1 MNKISDDILCK
12 VEKPARYVGGELN
25 QVIKNPNEVDIRFAF
40 CFPDVYEVGMSHLG
54 TRILYHTI
62 NERPDTY
69 CERSFAPWPN
79 EVDIRFAFCFPD
91 VYEVGM
97 SHLGTRILYHTINER
112 PDTYCERSFAP
123 WPDMEKLMRENNIP
137 LYNLETKDSLDKFDI
152 LGFTLQYEMSYTNIL
167 NMLDMS
173 GITIRASERGE
184 DEPIV
189 MAGGPCAYNPEP
201 LYDIVDFFEIG
212 EGEEM
217 MNDVLEVYKKYKGK
231 GKKKEFLREISKIR
245 GIYVPSLYDVTYN
258 EDGTIKE
265 FKPNE
270 VYKKYKGKGKKKE
283 FLREIS
289 KIRGIYVPSLYDV
302 TYNEDGTIK
311 EFKPKYDDVPAK
323 VQKRVVNNFDAVS
336 FPEEMIVPYTEI
348 VHDRIVLETFRG
360 CTNGCRFCQAG
371 MIYRPVRE
379 KTTNTLLEQARK
391 AVKAT
396 GYQEISLAS
405 LSTCDYSDIQRLITQ
420 LVSEHED
427 NKVGVALPSI
437 RVDAFDVDLIKEIQK
452 VRKTGLTFAPEAGS
466 QRMRDIINKGLTEDR
481 ILAAAK
487 NAFESGWSTMKLYF
501 MVGLPYETT
510 EDARGIG
517 ELAEKIADVYFAT
530 PKEKRSKGL
539 KITVSTSILVPKPFT
554 PFQWAPM
561 EKPEIVAE
569 RIKAVKDSI
578 KEKRS
583 KGLKITVSTSIL
595 VPKPFTPFQWA
606 PMEKPEIVAE
616 RIKAVKDSI
625 NSRSINYNYHEQE
638 TSFMEAVF
646 ARGDRRACDVLIKAF
661 EKGAKFDGWSE
672 FFSKQI
678 WDEAMADC
686 DFNPDFYVYR
696 EKSYDEVL
704 PWDFIDIGV
713 NRKYLERE
721 NEKAKNAELT
731 KNCREGCTGCGI
743 NVNFKEG
750 KCFEGAL
757 CN

>member
-1 MNKISDDILCK
+1 
-12 VEKPARYVGGELN
+12 
-25 QVIKNPNEVDIRFAF
+25 
-40 CFPDVYEVGMSHLG
+40 MSHLG

-62 NERPDTY
+62 NERSDTY
-69 CERSFAPWPN
+69 CER
-79 EVDIRFAFCFPD
+79 
-91 VYEVGM
+91 
-97 SHLGTRILYHTINER
+97 T
-112 PDTYCERSFAP
+112 FAP

-137 LYNLETKDSLDKFDI
+137 LYTLETKDPLDKFDI

-217 MNDVLEVYKKYKGK
+217 MNDVL
-231 GKKKEFLREISKIR
+231 
-245 GIYVPSLYDVTYN
+245 D
-258 EDGTIKE
+258 
-265 FKPNE
+265 

-578 KEKRS
+578 
-583 KGLKITVSTSIL
+583 
-595 VPKPFTPFQWA
+595 
-606 PMEKPEIVAE
+606 
-616 RIKAVKDSI
+616 